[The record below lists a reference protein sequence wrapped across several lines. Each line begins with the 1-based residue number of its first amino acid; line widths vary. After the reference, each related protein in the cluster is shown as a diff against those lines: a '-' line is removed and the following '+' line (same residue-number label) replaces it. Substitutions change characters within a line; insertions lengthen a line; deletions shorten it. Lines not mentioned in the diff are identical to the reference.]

1 MSRSRSQR
9 ESGFT
14 LIEILIVV
22 AIIAIIAGIAM
33 INYLMAVDRARQK
46 RTVNDMRVIATAWET
61 RASEMQSYATAGYA
75 YPGVVV
81 TAAELHDRLVPTY
94 THNFPTA
101 DGWGNPFDFALG
113 TGAATKEYAIRS
125 RGKDGLAEDAAD
137 VTPGETPN
145 PDCDIIYANGMFVTY
160 PASAQGK

>member
-1 MSRSRSQR
+1 MYRSRRR

-33 INYLMAVDRARQK
+33 ISYFMAIDRARQK
-46 RTVNDMRVIATAWET
+46 RTVNDMRIIATAWET
-61 RASEMQSYATAGYA
+61 RASETQSYATAGYA
-75 YPGVVV
+75 YPGQEV
-81 TAAELHDRLVPTY
+81 TTAELEELLVPTY
-94 THNFPTA
+94 TRKFPSA

-125 RGKDGLAEDAAD
+125 RGKDGVAEDAAD

-160 PASAQGK
+160 PAAAQGK